1 MVEETSRYDR
11 DHMAPQTILSPSPA
25 TACTLPSPRPR
36 RDGRSPGSFGEA
48 GGVRDAWPFRRVGR
62 PGRMRG
68 PAGPCPLGGGAE
80 RSACGAT
87 RTEPAATHPE
97 TSARAHAA
105 PADGRVK
112 RIRKDAV
119 RSAGGEPIH
128 KQSEG
133 SPPALRCP
141 SAAGRDP
148 PGEAPRG
155 TGHSRGA
162 SRRRARP
169 RA

>member
-1 MVEETSRYDR
+1 MVETCQSYFLLHQSRPTNLIPTPR
-11 DHMAPQTILSPSPA
+11 HRLHTALTASPTGRTIA
-25 TACTLPSPRPR
+25 GIVRGGGRRPR
-36 RDGRSPGSFGEA
+36 RLALPEGRA
-48 GGVRDAWPFRRVGR
+48 ARTDAWPRRTLPTRRRRGTV
-62 PGRMRG
+62 RMRG
-68 PAGPCPLGGGAE
+68 NPHRAG
-80 RSACGAT
+80 S
-87 RTEPAATHPE
+87 HPP
-97 TSARAHAA
+97 RCQHRPHAA

-148 PGEAPRG
+148 PGEARRR